1 MLRRLVPVLL
11 MVTVILFTGCATKPV
26 EETELR
32 IGSLPRVFDLIAYVA
47 QEEGLFEEQ
56 GISVEIVSFRS
67 TVEMNSALLSG
78 ELDGII
84 QDVFEAVNLNKGET
98 MAKLVG
104 SAVMPR
110 MFEIVAARDSGIA
123 SLPELRNKEL
133 ALATSTIME
142 YATDRLLSANGLAG
156 DDITKVNIPSLPL
169 RLEALNQGQVA
180 AAILTPP
187 LSDLAVVNGGKVIVN
202 DIGKPFAGPGLIFSL
217 VALENKSD
225 TIGRCIQAWQN
236 SVELINAN
244 PKKYQELLDKIAFVP
259 ETVDLPVPTFLTLEL
274 PAAASIESVV
284 NWFTNKGLLSKHL
297 SYEDVVDIKYLAE

>member
-1 MLRRLVPVLL
+1 MLRRLIPVLL
-11 MVTVILFTGCATKPV
+11 MVTVILFTGCTTKPA
-26 EETELR
+26 EETELK

-67 TVEMNSALLSG
+67 TVEMNSALLGG

-98 MAKLVG
+98 TAKLVG

-110 MFEIVAARDSGIA
+110 MFEIVAASDSSIT

-169 RLEALNQGQVA
+169 RLEALKLHRVSLYATTVFHRVRRTFPGKLSLPHCCMVA
-180 AAILTPP
+180 
-187 LSDLAVVNGGKVIVN
+187 V
-202 DIGKPFAGPGLIFSL
+202 
-217 VALENKSD
+217 
-225 TIGRCIQAWQN
+225 R
-236 SVELINAN
+236 
-244 PKKYQELLDKIAFVP
+244 
-259 ETVDLPVPTFLTLEL
+259 
-274 PAAASIESVV
+274 
-284 NWFTNKGLLSKHL
+284 
-297 SYEDVVDIKYLAE
+297 